1 MITAID
7 SSVLLD
13 IATNDSQYG
22 LPSANAIKLARSEGR
37 LIVCELVVAEIT
49 PVCGAQTSLFLSSM
63 SVDFVPSSER
73 SSLLAGQMFS
83 DYLARGGKGGRIVAD
98 FLIGAHAVEH
108 AGRLLTRDDGFLRD
122 YFSQGL
128 IWYP

>member
-7 SSVLLD
+7 SSILLD

-22 LPSANAIKLARSEGR
+22 LPSANAIKLARSDGR

-49 PVCGAQTSLFLSSM
+49 PVCGAQTSLFLSSIC
-63 SVDFVPSSER
+63 VDFVPSSKR
-73 SSLLAGQMFS
+73 SSLQAGQMFS
-83 DYLARGGKGGRIVAD
+83 DYVARGGKRGRIVAD

-122 YFSQGL
+122 YSPQGL
-128 IWYP
+128 I